1 MRKFKIT
8 TLLTLAIASIS
19 VVTADACSV
28 CRCGDNGCQ
37 FSDQTLTAS
46 SDRSDRRFRV
56 SLANSYSSKSNAL
69 GPDEG
74 VGDEKQSEVRP
85 SLKASY
91 RPNENFNITAEIPL
105 SFKRLEVVSDD
116 GKEISKSSG
125 IGDAEITG
133 AWMSNLHAGL
143 SSTISAG
150 LSAALKVPSG
160 QNNLQSNSERR
171 EEHLQA
177 GSGSYDYTLG
187 GGLVMTTFENRM
199 FASFYYR
206 HNGTNK
212 YDYHY
217 GHATL
222 YNLGIQRG
230 LTSWLDG
237 LLQFNARYA
246 RPDLENN
253 EIVENTGGWVGY
265 LTPGVRFALGN
276 AGSFSASVQIPVW
289 QDLHGDQSEKA
300 VLLTGFTVGI

>member
-1 MRKFKIT
+1 MRKIRLI
-8 TLLTLAIASIS
+8 TLLALLIAGISAIPAN
-19 VVTADACSV
+19 ACSV

-37 FSDQTLTAS
+37 FSEQTLTAS

-69 GPDEG
+69 SPDEG
-74 VGDEKQSEVRP
+74 VGDEKQRELRP
-85 SLKASY
+85 SLKALY
-91 RPNENFNITAEIPL
+91 RISEKFNFTAETPL
-105 SFKRLEVVSDD
+105 SFKRLEAVSGD
-116 GKEISKSSG
+116 GREISKSSG

-133 AWMSNLHAGL
+133 AWMSNLHIGL

-150 LSAALKVPSG
+150 MSAALKLPLG
-160 QNNLQSNSERR
+160 QNTLQSNGERR

-177 GSGSYDYTLG
+177 GTGSYDYTVG
-187 GGLVMTTFENRM
+187 GGLVITTFENRM

-212 YDYHY
+212 YEYHY

-230 LTSWLDG
+230 LASWLDG

-246 RPDLENN
+246 RPDLDNST
-253 EIVENTGGWVGY
+253 IVENTGGWVGY
-265 LTPGVRFALGN
+265 LTPGVRFSLGSV
-276 AGSFSASVQIPVW
+276 GSFSTSLQIPVW
-289 QDLHGDQSEKA
+289 QELHGDQSEKA
-300 VLLTGFTVGI
+300 VLLSGFTVGI